1 MTNRDNYLQKQSRI
15 VSVPAYS
22 SLFGKFVRFIKPSF
36 VFCFAILLSLSL
48 QGKQKRED
56 REPEAATGYQHNSA
70 FQSEDFMV
78 VAANPY
84 ASWAGKNVLVKG
96 GSAID
101 AAIAVQAMLTLV
113 EPQSSGIGGGGF
125 ILYWDNKAKKLHT
138 FDGRETAPSKARIDL
153 FLKNGKPIKWID
165 AVVGGKS
172 IGVPGV
178 LKALDMAHKEFGN
191 LAWSELFTDSITMS
205 KNGFTVSNRLA
216 SLLEKRIHPGLN
228 QFRMS
233 SVYFYPGGQP
243 LTQGTVKK
251 NAALGRTLTSIAE
264 NGADV
269 FYKGKIADNIASSA
283 QFAIIN
289 PGLLTSKDI
298 AEYKAVK
305 RSPVCGSYRTYKVC
319 GMAPPSSGGI
329 NVLQILRTLELYNIG
344 QYPIGSIPAVHL
356 FTQASRLAY
365 ADREMYIADSDFSR
379 LPYSALVSKPYLA
392 DRSRKISLNKDMG
405 KTLAGKPFLL
415 TSFSKGETLEQSN
428 TSHFSIVDK
437 EGNAVSMTTSIEFAF
452 GSGVMV
458 DGFLL
463 NNQLTDFSFNPYRY
477 NDAVLNRVEPKKRP
491 RSAMSPTMVFD
502 GEGQLSLVL
511 GSPGGSRIVSYVAQ
525 TIMGVLDWGLDI
537 QEAINLPKVTNR
549 NDYTALEK
557 GTVIEGLKAMLE
569 KMGHKVQIQDLNSGL
584 HGIQLVDGVLIGGA
598 DHRREG
604 VAVGF

>member
-1 MTNRDNYLQKQSRI
+1 MQKQSCI
-15 VSVPAYS
+15 VSVRAS
-22 SLFGKFVRFIKPSF
+22 FLLFGKYVRFIKPSF
-36 VFCFAILLSLSL
+36 IFCLSVLLSLSS
-48 QGKQKRED
+48 QGNQKRED
-56 REPEAATGYQHNSA
+56 REPEAATGFQQKSA
-70 FQSEDFMV
+70 FKSNEFMV

-153 FLKNGKPIKWID
+153 FLEDGKPVKWID

-172 IGVPGV
+172 VGVPGI
-178 LKALDMAHKEFGN
+178 LKALDMAHKEFGT
-191 LAWSELFTDSITMS
+191 LEWSELFADSITMS

-216 SLLEKRIHPGLN
+216 SLLERRIHPGLN
-228 QFRMS
+228 QFRTS
-233 SVYFYPGGQP
+233 SVYFYPGGKP
-243 LTQGTVKK
+243 LEAGAVKK
-251 NAALGRTLTSIAE
+251 NAALARTLTTIAE
-264 NGADV
+264 NGADS
-269 FYKGKIADNIASSA
+269 FYKGKIADNIARAA
-283 QFAIIN
+283 QFSIIN
-289 PGLLTSKDI
+289 PGLLTAQDI
-298 AEYKAVK
+298 EDYKAVK
-305 RSPVCGSYRTYKVC
+305 RSPVCGSYRTYQIC

-329 NVLQILRTLELYNIG
+329 NVLQILRTLEPYNIS
-344 QYPIGSIPAVHL
+344 QYPIDSVPAVHL

-365 ADREMYIADSDFSR
+365 ADREMYIADSDFSH
-379 LPYSALVSKPYLA
+379 LPYSALLSKRYLA
-392 DRSRKISLNKDMG
+392 DRARKISPDKDMG
-405 KTLAGKPFLL
+405 RTLAGKPFPM
-415 TSFSKGETLEQSN
+415 TSFSKGKTHEQPN

-477 NDAVLNRVEPKKRP
+477 NDAVLNRVEANKRP

-502 GEGQLSLVL
+502 DEGQLTLVL
-511 GSPGGSRIVSYVAQ
+511 GSPGGSRIISYVAQ

-537 QEAINLPKVTNR
+537 QQAINLPKVTNR

-557 GTVIEGLKAMLE
+557 GTAIESLKPMLE
-569 KMGHKVQIQDLNSGL
+569 KMGHNVQIRDLNSGL
-584 HGIQLVDGVLIGGA
+584 HGIQLTDGVLIGGA
-598 DHRREG
+598 DPRREG